1 MSENIIE
8 ELEKF
13 GLSQIEAKVYCA
25 VLALEKNSVDNIAK
39 RAKINRTSC
48 YTVLERLNNSGL
60 ISSVKNKEKTVFKA
74 APPEKFLEILE
85 EKKKSIENIIPNL
98 RSFFETRTDRAD
110 IRFYEGKEG
119 LKTVLNMI
127 LKEAKEVLIFGDG
140 DSFKTAIPHWTQY
153 YSDKRAEHDIKAR
166 IILRATSQAI
176 DSAKSLNLKNS
187 KKSELAKI
195 RVLPEALVA
204 TNSGFD
210 VYGNKTIFYS
220 FEKEL
225 LAVVVESRIISQMM
239 KTVFETMWNEAEK
252 YNNTLLRG

>member
-60 ISSVKNKEKTVFKA
+60 ISSVKNKGKTVYKA

-85 EKKKSIENIIPNL
+85 ENKKSIESIIPDLKSIFDSKKN
-98 RSFFETRTDRAD
+98 DAD
-110 IRFYEGKEG
+110 IRFYKGGEG

-127 LKEAKEVLIFGDG
+127 LREAKEVLIFGDG

-220 FEKEL
+220 FEKEP